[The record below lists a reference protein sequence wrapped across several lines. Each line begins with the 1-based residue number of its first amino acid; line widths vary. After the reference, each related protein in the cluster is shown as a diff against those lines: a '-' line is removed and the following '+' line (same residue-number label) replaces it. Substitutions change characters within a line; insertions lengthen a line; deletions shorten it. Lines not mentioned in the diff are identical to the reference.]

1 MVLRRIRGRKTKA
14 QKRTKSCSKT
24 GTPAYCFLRLS
35 YDERLEYCDRPE
47 QIDGPSVPAW
57 ERINAYLATNA
68 KSLPDIIKELGE
80 IQLGHVPRVGDA
92 FCGGGSVPFEAARMG
107 CRAYGS
113 DLSPVA
119 ALLTWASLQIVGG
132 GQEVFEQ
139 VLKAQK
145 EVYEAVNRQISE
157 WGIEHNEKG
166 WRADAY
172 LYCTEVICPE
182 CKWRIPLAP
191 SRLIGPTSR
200 CVAKLKPEESKM
212 SYEILI
218 ESDVSDLEME
228 RARSDGTLNDSTL
241 LCPHCHQS
249 NPISLIR
256 GDRNFK
262 DDQECGLRLWENFD
276 LVPRSNDVF
285 QERLYCIRWVERYL
299 DEDGNEQ
306 TRRFFNAPD
315 ENDIKRENLVLS
327 LLRERFEPW
336 QKKGYIP
343 CNRIEPG
350 EETTRLCMSVA
361 GRIGITSSLQGS
373 YYCMGL
379 FRRLLIIVN

>member
-1 MVLRRIRGRKTKA
+1 
-14 QKRTKSCSKT
+14 
-24 GTPAYCFLRLS
+24 
-35 YDERLEYCDRPE
+35 
-47 QIDGPSVPAW
+47 VPAW

-249 NPISLIR
+249 
-256 GDRNFK
+256 K
-262 DDQECGLRLWENFD
+262 
-276 LVPRSNDVF
+276 SN
-285 QERLYCIRWVERYL
+285 
-299 DEDGNEQ
+299 
-306 TRRFFNAPD
+306 
-315 ENDIKRENLVLS
+315 
-327 LLRERFEPW
+327 
-336 QKKGYIP
+336 
-343 CNRIEPG
+343 
-350 EETTRLCMSVA
+350 
-361 GRIGITSSLQGS
+361 
-373 YYCMGL
+373 
-379 FRRLLIIVN
+379 